1 VQGWRSRPGGRQQ
14 DGTAAP
20 SAAGPR
26 LVAPRRGWPGAGAG
40 RAPHVDAGAVYLAT
54 TSQVAG
60 LYPWVLGASL
70 PPEGVPLGPD
80 LLTNEL
86 VCFDPAGWVGRLVQ
100 NPGVWIMAQPGSG
113 KSAIAK
119 RICLAYAAYGA
130 RVLVPGDVKGEYA
143 PLIRDLGGQVVR
155 VGRGLDKI
163 NPLDSGPLRRRLG
176 DLPAAQQAALA
187 AEITGRRAD
196 LLQALLATPHGLG
209 RRPNASEA
217 NVVNHVVGLVAEQL
231 PGDPVIP
238 DVVTALREG
247 PAQLWSRL
255 LVDTLDDYRDLVRE
269 VVLALE
275 NLCSGPLAGLFDGPT
290 TTPLDLDAPALSVD
304 LSGLLTAGDQVVAA
318 GMLSTWAYAYTSIDS
333 ARALGMMTDQLV
345 LPLDEM
351 WRALRAGP
359 GMVDAM
365 DSMTRLNRSKSEVS
379 LMITHSLRDTEALPT
394 PEDRAKALGLME
406 RCDCLIL
413 GALSAGELDRVA
425 EQKPLTSGERELV
438 ASWASPTVT
447 GLDGT
452 TQRHPGRGKYLIKI
466 GARAGTPVRL
476 DLTPAELRLYDTDPA
491 TPARR
496 GALSPAPPPGEPAAG
511 QEGIT

>member
-1 VQGWRSRPGGRQQ
+1 
-14 DGTAAP
+14 
-20 SAAGPR
+20 

-40 RAPHVDAGAVYLAT
+40 RAAGIDAGAVYLGT

-60 LYPWVLGASL
+60 LYPWVLGACL

-86 VCFDPAGWVGRLVQ
+86 VCVDPAGWVGRLVQ

-113 KSAIAK
+113 KSAITK
-119 RICLAYAAYGA
+119 RVCLAYAAYGA

-143 PLIRDLGGQVVR
+143 RLVDALGGQVVR
-155 VGRGLDKI
+155 VGRGLDRI
-163 NPLDSGPLRRRLG
+163 NPLDSGPLRRRLTG
-176 DLPAAQQAALA
+176 LPAAHQATLT

-209 RRPNASEA
+209 RRPSASEA
-217 NVVNHVVGLVAEQL
+217 NVVNHVVGLVAERL
-231 PGDPVIP
+231 EDDPVIP
-238 DVVTALREG
+238 DVVNALREG
-247 PAQLWSRL
+247 PQDLWARL
-255 LVDTLDDYRDLVRE
+255 LVDTVEEFRDLVRE

-290 TTPLDLDAPALSVD
+290 TSPLDLDAPALSVD

-318 GMLSTWAYAYTSIDS
+318 GMLSTWAFAYTAVDS

-359 GMVDAM
+359 GMVEAM
-365 DSMTRLNRSKSEVS
+365 DAMTRLNRAKSEVS
-379 LMITHSLRDTEALPT
+379 LMVTHSLRDTQALPT

-406 RCDCLIL
+406 RCDTLIL

-425 EQKPLTSGERELV
+425 EQKPLTSAERELV

-447 GLDGT
+447 GVDGT
-452 TQRHPGRGKYLIKI
+452 SQRHPGRGKYLIKI

-476 DLTPAELRLYDTDPA
+476 DLTPTELDLYNTDPA
-491 TPARR
+491 RR
-496 GALSPAPPPGEPAAG
+496 AAQPRPTAEPSAG
-511 QEGIT
+511 RGRR

>member
-1 VQGWRSRPGGRQQ
+1 
-14 DGTAAP
+14 
-20 SAAGPR
+20 
-26 LVAPRRGWPGAGAG
+26 
-40 RAPHVDAGAVYLAT
+40 
-54 TSQVAG
+54 
-60 LYPWVLGASL
+60 
-70 PPEGVPLGPD
+70 
-80 LLTNEL
+80 
-86 VCFDPAGWVGRLVQ
+86 
-100 NPGVWIMAQPGSG
+100 MAQPGAG
-113 KSAIAK
+113 KSAITK

-143 PLIRDLGGQVVR
+143 PLVHALGGQVVR
-155 VGRGLDKI
+155 IGRGLDKI
-163 NPLDSGPLRRRLG
+163 NPLDSGPLRHRLG
-176 DLPAAQQAALA
+176 GLPRRQQTALT

-209 RRPNASEA
+209 RRPGASEA
-217 NVVNHVVGLVAEQL
+217 NVVNHVVGLVAEKL
-231 PGDPVIP
+231 EDDPVIP
-238 DVVTALREG
+238 DVVAALREG
-247 PAQLWSRL
+247 PTELWSRL
-255 LVDTLDDYRDLVRE
+255 LVDNLDAYRGLVRE
-269 VVLALE
+269 ITLALE

-290 TTPLDLDAPALSVD
+290 TTTLDLDAPALSVD

-365 DSMTRLNRSKSEVS
+365 DSMTRLNRAKSEVS
-379 LMITHSLRDTEALPT
+379 LMVTHSLRDTQALPT

-406 RCDCLIL
+406 RCDSLIL

-425 EQKPLTSGERELV
+425 EQKPLTSAERELV

-447 GLDGT
+447 GVDGT
-452 TQRHPGRGKYLIKI
+452 SQRHPGRGKFLIKI

-476 DLTPAELRLYDTDPA
+476 DLTGTELRLYETDPA
-491 TPARR
+491 HRLR
-496 GALSPAPPPGEPAAG
+496 APQATKTTQGTG
-511 QEGIT
+511 R